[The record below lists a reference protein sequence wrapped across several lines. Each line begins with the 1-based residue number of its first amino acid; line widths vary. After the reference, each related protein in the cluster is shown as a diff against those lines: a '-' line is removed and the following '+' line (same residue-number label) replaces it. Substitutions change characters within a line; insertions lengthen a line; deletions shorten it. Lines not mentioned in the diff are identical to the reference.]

1 MAFCKVPS
9 REFAGTDEM
18 LCCGVIAVIHGIIVL
33 RIGEIYTINGDGFLK
48 FEEKNDIIQ
57 IEMADISV
65 CFKRQYRDLHIKKH
79 NIFVQNSAGGG

>member
-48 FEEKNDIIQ
+48 FEK
-57 IEMADISV
+57 
-65 CFKRQYRDLHIKKH
+65 
-79 NIFVQNSAGGG
+79 

>member
-9 REFAGTDEM
+9 REFAGTDKM

-48 FEEKNDIIQ
+48 FEK
-57 IEMADISV
+57 
-65 CFKRQYRDLHIKKH
+65 
-79 NIFVQNSAGGG
+79 